1 MKIATVL
8 SVSAFLAMF
17 SVVACSS
24 PATTDGGD
32 EDQNDSASTKGDK
45 DTKSTKDK
53 TSTADNT
60 NTATDTDTSTSTGAT
75 EATCQACYEANADF
89 KKAATCAEAAK
100 DDAAAE
106 KCFEDIGCTEANQG
120 GICAELDQQCESKCP
135 AGDDDDD
142 DGGMTE
148 EEEQACITCAAKS
161 TNAQVKAIEKCY
173 NDAEAGNDDAAFDK
187 CDDMFE
193 SKCDS
198 ACQAAY
204 DKCGCK

>member
-53 TSTADNT
+53 TSTAND

-106 KCFEDIGCTEANQG
+106 KCFEDIGCTDANKG

-135 AGDDDDD
+135 AGDDDD

-187 CDDMFE
+187 CDDMIE